1 VREIRS
7 HIVFILESLR
17 QSRGAPVTGIK
28 FDADW
33 VGGYAE
39 LTAKS
44 AQTLEEGA
52 RTMATQPLTD
62 ESFGQLGRTLRVT
75 ESYASVAGTLR
86 DQLDRAVEALNSAS
100 DGLEQVTAKYVDADE
115 LTASTIHRQR

>member
-1 VREIRS
+1 
-7 HIVFILESLR
+7 
-17 QSRGAPVTGIK
+17 VTRIK

-33 VGGYAE
+33 VGGYAQ
-39 LTAKS
+39 LAAKS
-44 AQTLEEGA
+44 AQTLDEGA

-86 DQLDRAVEALNSAS
+86 EQLGRAVESLSSAS
-100 DGLEQVTAKYVDADE
+100 DGLQQVTAKYVDDDE
-115 LTASTIHRQR
+115 LTASTIHRHR